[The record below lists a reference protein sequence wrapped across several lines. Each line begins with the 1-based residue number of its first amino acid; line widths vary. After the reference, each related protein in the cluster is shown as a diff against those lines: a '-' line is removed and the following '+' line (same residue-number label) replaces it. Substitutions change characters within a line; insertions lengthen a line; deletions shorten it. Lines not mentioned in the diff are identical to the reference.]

1 MILYKTFKSF
11 LFINIVFFRYDI
23 IIDATDNIATRY
35 LLSDAGVLA
44 GKPVVSGSALRN
56 DGQLTVY
63 NYKNSPCFRCLHP
76 VPPPAS
82 TVGKCVDNGVLGVG
96 KVSFFR
102 LDRRLVISSNCY

>member
-1 MILYKTFKSF
+1 
-11 LFINIVFFRYDI
+11 
-23 IIDATDNIATRY
+23 

-96 KVSFFR
+96 KVIIFV
-102 LDRRLVISSNCY
+102 LK